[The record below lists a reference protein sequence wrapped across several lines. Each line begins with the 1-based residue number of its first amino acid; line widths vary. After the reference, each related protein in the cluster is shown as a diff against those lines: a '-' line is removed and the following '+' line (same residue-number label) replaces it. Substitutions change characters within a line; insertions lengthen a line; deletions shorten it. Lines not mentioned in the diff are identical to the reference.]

1 MNPISN
7 NTSDQWLNNWQD
19 LLQKGVIHTTDP
31 LQQMNTTTTNHS
43 GIFGGVINDGNTA
56 SEPYVDPIISIRSR
70 IDKLELDNMF
80 LRLKILSLEGK
91 FTQEE
96 VANMRKMLIAEDE
109 SARTLVTSI
118 IENA

>member
-1 MNPISN
+1 MTIDLN
-7 NTSDQWLNNWQD
+7 NTSDQWLDNWKD
-19 LLQKGVIHTTDP
+19 MVQKGIYVADPTKQMNITTTD
-31 LQQMNTTTTNHS
+31 H
-43 GIFGGVINDGNTA
+43 IFGGVLNDGNIHN
-56 SEPYVDPIISIRSR
+56 SIPWEDPIISIRSR

-96 VANMRKMLIAEDE
+96 VANMRKMLMAEDE

>member
-1 MNPISN
+1 MTIDLN
-7 NTSDQWLNNWQD
+7 NTSDQWLDNQKD
-19 LLQKGVIHTTDP
+19 MVQKGIYVADP
-31 LQQMNTTTTNHS
+31 TKQMNVTTTNHN
-43 GIFGGVINDGNTA
+43 GIFGGVLNDGSA
-56 SEPYVDPIISIRSR
+56 YSEPWTDPIVLVRSR

-96 VANMRKMLIAEDE
+96 VANMRKMLMAEDE

>member
-1 MNPISN
+1 
-7 NTSDQWLNNWQD
+7 
-19 LLQKGVIHTTDP
+19 
-31 LQQMNTTTTNHS
+31 
-43 GIFGGVINDGNTA
+43 
-56 SEPYVDPIISIRSR
+56 
-70 IDKLELDNMF
+70 MF

-96 VANMRKMLIAEDE
+96 VANMRKMLMAEDE